1 MNSRAS
7 KPYIHRC
14 QTEEIILDIT
24 THHLEPE
31 KLVGF
36 VTIISKLDEQEV
48 EIDLTQLDREQLE
61 KQGGSKVKISDYT
74 IQSGHVVNGSATSR
88 LSSAQGPISKAAL
101 TEITKKKSDKRKEKW
116 QLIMPTCLNTFE
128 DSVVSSKP
136 KRIMAVHKRR
146 LLEAMLQF
154 SSDNDSSDS
163 SNTIVAFGQKQMNL
177 VVTQNETIVHKKQE
191 TIKVQQEIKQAIQA
205 INDNVDDELIDIM

>member
-1 MNSRAS
+1 M
-7 KPYIHRC
+7 
-14 QTEEIILDIT
+14 
-24 THHLEPE
+24 
-31 KLVGF
+31 
-36 VTIISKLDEQEV
+36 
-48 EIDLTQLDREQLE
+48 
-61 KQGGSKVKISDYT
+61 
-74 IQSGHVVNGSATSR
+74 VNGSATSR